1 MLDKNRIHKFVTAF
15 TIAAIW
21 CVSSS
26 VVFAMPGKATGEI
39 SVSGQ
44 VTVNGQ
50 AAVSNATILSGE
62 TIVSGPDSTAIV
74 SIGKSGRIQLAPN
87 TSVAL
92 SFNDSSISGQL
103 TSGNLSVLNA
113 AQPVAVKT
121 LSGETVVL
129 KSGETVSAAGAR
141 VVADHRDASGKC
153 IDDNKDGKL
162 DCDKEGGMAWWAW
175 VLIFG
180 GATAGI
186 VWAAHN
192 SNSADLGGS
201 VVIVS
206 PTR

>member
-1 MLDKNRIHKFVTAF
+1 MLDKNRIHKFVTVM
-15 TIAAIW
+15 TIAAVW

-26 VVFAMPGKATGEI
+26 LAYAMPEKVTGEI
-39 SVSGQ
+39 TVSGQ

-50 AAVSNATILSGE
+50 PAVNNATILSGE
-62 TIVSGPDSTAIV
+62 TIVSGSDSTAVISV
-74 SIGKSGRIQLAPN
+74 GKSGRIQLAPN

-92 SFNDSSISGQL
+92 TFHDNSISGQL

-113 AQPVAVKT
+113 AQSVAVKT
-121 LSGETVVL
+121 SSGETVAL
-129 KSGETVSAAGAR
+129 KPGETVSATGAK
-141 VVADHRDASGKC
+141 VVADHRDANGKC

-162 DCDKEGGMAWWAW
+162 DCDKEHGMAWWAW

-192 SNSADLGGS
+192 SNSANLGGS